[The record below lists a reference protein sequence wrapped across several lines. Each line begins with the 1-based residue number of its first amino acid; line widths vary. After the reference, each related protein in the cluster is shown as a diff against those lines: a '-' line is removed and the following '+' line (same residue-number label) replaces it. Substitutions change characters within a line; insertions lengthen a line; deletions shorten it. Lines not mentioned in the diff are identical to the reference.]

1 MCGAR
6 IRSSRTKCLV
16 LVRWVESAKC
26 ISGVLGVRVNA
37 PSCPGSYVYGDA
49 HEQNVGAHFQIN
61 HRQTLPILTSNFR
74 CYRLHTVH
82 VTSPWVRAL
91 YRLVYGILKKGCSV
105 NYKLVAGILSSSLI

>member
-61 HRQTLPILTSNFR
+61 HRQTLPMLTSNFR

-82 VTSPWVRAL
+82 VPMGARFIDWMCDRK
-91 YRLVYGILKKGCSV
+91 VYDILKKGCCMMFE
-105 NYKLVAGILSSSLI
+105 KA